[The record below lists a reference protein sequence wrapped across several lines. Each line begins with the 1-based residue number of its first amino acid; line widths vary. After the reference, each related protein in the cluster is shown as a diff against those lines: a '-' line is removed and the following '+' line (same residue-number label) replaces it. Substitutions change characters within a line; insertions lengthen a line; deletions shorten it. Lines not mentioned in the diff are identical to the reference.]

1 MKKKKSLLRSEIYKN
16 MVLEKRS
23 CKKCGARIRRGS
35 SFCHK
40 CGAKLKKNPHETTK
54 LLDLDELDTTLKD
67 SLDRQV
73 NEIESLQKR
82 SEKNVLSE
90 GHNLSENPAAIVTN
104 DLSQQINSPVSIEQ
118 STEDRKFKSSS
129 NNSSSEDKL
138 EITKQPSP
146 TDAIGAALFNQV
158 TTSSE
163 PEKSDELT
171 EMQDYNETT
180 LSEVSDKENLEIKK
194 DNFLDKPIEK
204 PSVPLTSIYSEGEGT
219 DRISSSTNRDFTQQ
233 SQVYQM
239 PYLVFT
245 LILFIFSIIILLL
258 MIWIK

>member
-1 MKKKKSLLRSEIYKN
+1 MYKN

-54 LLDLDELDTTLKD
+54 LPDLGELDTTLKD
-67 SLDRQV
+67 SLDRQAD
-73 NEIESLQKR
+73 EIESLQKR

-90 GHNLSENPAAIVTN
+90 GDNLSENPAAIVTN
-104 DLSQQINSPVSIEQ
+104 DLSQQINSLESVSIEQ
-118 STEDRKFKSSS
+118 NTEDRKFKSSS
-129 NNSSSEDKL
+129 NNSSPEDKL

-146 TDAIGAALFNQV
+146 TDAIGAPLFNQV

-171 EMQDYNETT
+171 KMQDYSETT
-180 LSEVSDKENLEIKK
+180 VSEASEKENLEVKK

-219 DRISSSTNRDFTQQ
+219 DRISTSTNRDFTQQ
-233 SQVYQM
+233 PQSYQM

>member
-1 MKKKKSLLRSEIYKN
+1 M
-16 MVLEKRS
+16 
-23 CKKCGARIRRGS
+23 
-35 SFCHK
+35 
-40 CGAKLKKNPHETTK
+40 
-54 LLDLDELDTTLKD
+54 
-67 SLDRQV
+67 

-163 PEKSDELT
+163 PEK
-171 EMQDYNETT
+171 
-180 LSEVSDKENLEIKK
+180 I
-194 DNFLDKPIEK
+194 
-204 PSVPLTSIYSEGEGT
+204 
-219 DRISSSTNRDFTQQ
+219 R
-233 SQVYQM
+233 
-239 PYLVFT
+239 
-245 LILFIFSIIILLL
+245 
-258 MIWIK
+258 